1 MATLQQ
7 IEQFT
12 AQPHIA
18 IAGIS
23 RTPHKFGNNAA
34 KELIKQGYTI
44 YPISLHLTEFEGK
57 TCYKSIDDLPDK
69 VTSIF
74 ISTKAVQ
81 TKELLVEAQKK
92 GIQHIWLQ
100 QGSADAELLLSV
112 KDAKENIIS
121 GLCLLMFT
129 KPPHLCT
136 ARTHFSKRLLAA
148 IPNMYTKLIVD
159 ENVCSDV
166 AELLKRNYL
175 SEHLSII
182 VHSNVK
188 SLT

>member
-12 AQPHIA
+12 AQHHIA

-23 RTPHKFGNNAA
+23 RTPHKFGNNVA

-81 TKELLVEAQKK
+81 TKELLAEVKKK

-129 KPPHLCT
+129 KPAHFMH
-136 ARTHFSKRLLAA
+136 RTHAFFKKTFGSYPKYA
-148 IPNMYTKLIVD
+148 
-159 ENVCSDV
+159 
-166 AELLKRNYL
+166 
-175 SEHLSII
+175 
-182 VHSNVK
+182 
-188 SLT
+188 